1 MRRRVWTQGF
11 SAAPYQYGGVG
22 MGRGGMYGNTPVE
35 NGAPPSTYAIAAFL
49 EGEPGS
55 TARLIGTT
63 VLRSIFIVPGV
74 WLAAKVFARDA
85 DLSMIQIGAMGLTA
99 SSTITAGLL
108 LWYWLK
114 RRMVRSEVPQG
125 QGGAP
130 AQGGA

>member
-1 MRRRVWTQGF
+1 VSPGHGYRG
-11 SAAPYQYGGVG
+11 AAVG
-22 MGRGGMYGNTPVE
+22 AGRGGLYGQTPVE

-63 VLRSIFIVPGV
+63 VLRSVFIVPGV
-74 WLAAKVFARDA
+74 WVASKVFAREA
-85 DLSMIQIGAMGLTA
+85 DLSMLQIGAMGLTA

-114 RRMVRSEVPQG
+114 RRMVASA
-125 QGGAP
+125 GAQ
-130 AQGGA
+130 A